1 MIANELRVVEDSFA
15 QSLVVQNQVYLDGTK
30 QNQPKSD
37 ERSSRLLDILYNH
50 IGEVR
55 LLINPDVAD

>member
-15 QSLVVQNQVYLDGTK
+15 QSLVVQNQVYLHGTK

-55 LLINPDVAD
+55 LVINPDVAD